1 MTANNINT
9 RTFPRRRREPTPL
22 PATPGTT
29 RSAVRSRRWG
39 VILAGGEGTRLQR
52 LVRFICGD
60 DRPKQFCPLLGEST
74 LLEQA
79 RRRAQ
84 RSIPAEQTL
93 FAVTRGHENYYLPH
107 LASTVSHRVVQPSDR
122 GTAPPILYSLLQI
135 ARADRDA
142 SVAIL
147 PSDHYYSDEDAFTRA
162 LESAFDI
169 AAARRGS
176 VVLLGARP
184 TGPEVEYGWIEV
196 GASVQDALHHV
207 QGFHEKPLL
216 AAAERLLEGGALWN
230 TFVMVGHIDAFLQM
244 ARSAVPDLL
253 QALQASMGD
262 SNCIGETR
270 IPDSL
275 YNLVPPSDFSR
286 HVLAPGAER
295 LLTLRLAETDWHDLG
310 HPDRVVSTLLARN
323 TELPGWVESWQAL
336 GKAVGSAANSR
347 HATQPKDEMNME
359 HETILLVDD
368 DSNIRAL
375 TRTLLERAGY
385 TVLTAAD
392 GQEGLRLFQI
402 HQASIGLLLTDLR
415 MPNMDGRDLA
425 DRVLQFDA
433 SLPVLLMTGES
444 SSAHGG
450 YECVTKP
457 VKPGELV
464 QRVNEKINARNG
476 RGAPKPSVAIAS

>member
-1 MTANNINT
+1 
-9 RTFPRRRREPTPL
+9 
-22 PATPGTT
+22 
-29 RSAVRSRRWG
+29 
-39 VILAGGEGTRLQR
+39 VILAGGEGTRLQS

-60 DRPKQFCPLLGEST
+60 ERPKQFCPLLGEST

-79 RRRAQ
+79 GRRAQ

-93 FAVTRGHENYYLPH
+93 FAVTRGHENYYLPQ
-107 LASTVSHRVVQPSDR
+107 LARTVSHRVVQPCNR
-122 GTAPPILYSLLQI
+122 GTAPPILYSLLQV
-135 ARADRDA
+135 AQADRDA
-142 SVAIL
+142 CVAIL
-147 PSDHYYSDEDAFTRA
+147 PSDHYYSDEDAFTRT

-169 AAARRGS
+169 AVARTGS

-196 GASVQDALHHV
+196 GAAVHETLHHV
-207 QGFHEKPLL
+207 EGFHEKPLP
-216 AAAERLLEGGALWN
+216 AAAERLLESGALWN
-230 TFVMVGHIDAFLQM
+230 TFVMAGHIDAFLQM

-253 QALQASMGD
+253 QVLQASRGD

-275 YNLVPPSDFSR
+275 YDLVPPSDFSR
-286 HVLAPGAER
+286 HVLAPGPER

-310 HPDRVVSTLLARN
+310 NPDRVVSTLLAKD

-336 GKAVGSAANSR
+336 GKAASSANSL
-347 HATQPKDEMNME
+347 HVTEPKDQMDME

-392 GQEGLRLFQI
+392 GEEGLRLFQI
-402 HQASIGLLLTDLR
+402 HQASIGLLLTDVR

-425 DRVLQFDA
+425 DRILQFDP
-433 SLPVLLMTGES
+433 SLPVLLVTGES
-444 SSAHGG
+444 SPAHEG

-457 VKPGELV
+457 VKPAELV
-464 QRVNEKINARNG
+464 KRVSEKMHAPNG
-476 RGAPKPSVAIAS
+476 QGVRKPSAAIAS